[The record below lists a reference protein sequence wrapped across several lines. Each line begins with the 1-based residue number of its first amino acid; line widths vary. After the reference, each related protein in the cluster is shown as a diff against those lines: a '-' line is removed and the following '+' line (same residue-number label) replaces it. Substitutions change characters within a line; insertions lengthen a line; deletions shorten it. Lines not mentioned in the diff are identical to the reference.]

1 MNLVPSVTTILKIMA
16 KPGLEQW
23 KLEQMLL
30 SALTLPRSPGE
41 PERASIARI
50 VADSKETAKQ
60 AAEAGTRL
68 HESIEKWFAGDKSVE
83 HKETALAFE
92 SAIASHFSTPVK
104 HPWIVERSFATEGLF
119 GGKVDMYATPDQ
131 YARDGIVIDTKSKDF
146 GPGDKVDAYD
156 EHLIQLA
163 AYRAGLDLPK
173 ARCANVFVSRS
184 HPGLVRIVEWTQ
196 DDLKR
201 GWEMFAHLLALW
213 KLKNDF
219 KPWSLKI

>member
-1 MNLVPSVTTILKIMA
+1 MLNAPWLYQVVDIPPT
-16 KPGLEQW
+16 PG
-23 KLEQMLL
+23 
-30 SALTLPRSPGE
+30 AGAT
-41 PERASIARI
+41 A
-50 VADSKETAKQ
+50 ADAPDT
-60 AAEAGTRL
+60 
-68 HESIEKWFAGDKSVE
+68 VE
-83 HKETALAFE
+83 N
-92 SAIASHFSTPVK
+92 P
-104 HPWIVERSFATEGLF
+104 PN
-119 GGKVDMYATPDQ
+119 
-131 YARDGIVIDTKSKDF
+131 ARDGIVIDTKSKDF

-184 HPGLVRIVEWTQ
+184 HPGLVRIVECTQ